1 MFFGADT
8 GGGDGGRG
16 EDKAGA
22 CEGDAVFAQRQR
34 QAVVGEAEVQGGLH
48 PLQRLREQIEETVSP
63 LGFPRE
69 QRPFSPHL
77 TLGRVREPVSS
88 GLVQRISAA
97 VTSTSL
103 EPTEPWL
110 VDSVHLMRSILTPGG
125 AKYSALASVPLGS
138 AGKTGE

>member
-1 MFFGADT
+1 
-8 GGGDGGRG
+8 
-16 EDKAGA
+16 
-22 CEGDAVFAQRQR
+22 
-34 QAVVGEAEVQGGLH
+34 
-48 PLQRLREQIEETVSP
+48 
-63 LGFPRE
+63 
-69 QRPFSPHL
+69 
-77 TLGRVREPVSS
+77 
-88 GLVQRISAA
+88 LVQRISAA